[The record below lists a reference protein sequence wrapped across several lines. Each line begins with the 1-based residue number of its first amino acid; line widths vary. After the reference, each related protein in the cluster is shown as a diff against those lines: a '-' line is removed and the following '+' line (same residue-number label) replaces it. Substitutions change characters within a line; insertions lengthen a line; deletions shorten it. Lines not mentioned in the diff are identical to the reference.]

1 MSRGVAAI
9 ATQHSLRHACP
20 PRENSVSWGFQS
32 RPRTRICQSAFSSTG
47 GSTQPLEQSQSM
59 KFSHQ
64 PTYRNTYPTANK
76 TNKRT
81 NTFRPHQQHHQQHTQ
96 NHDTLYCIAFVDGNH
111 HFSTTIIAS
120 KDNRIKA
127 DVIRNISKVF

>member
-20 PRENSVSWGFQS
+20 PHENSVRWGFQS
-32 RPRTRICQSAFSSTG
+32 RPRTRICHSAFSPTC

-96 NHDTLYCIAFVDGNH
+96 NHDTLYCIAFMDGNH

-127 DVIRNISKVF
+127 DVIRNISKGF